1 MAERKKYANNKCFV
15 FSADGYEEITYTEL
29 CYRQEKEEG
38 YKTKQFIPLHGMLL
52 EVTQEQYREFYKEKR
67 RQKYLT
73 EQSIENKDVSIDVLL
88 AESLSGISFLEDWR
102 VDVAAEAVKNILME
116 NLLGAIQCLSEEEQ
130 LMIRR
135 RYYDEMTE
143 TELAGIYGISQ
154 QAVSKRLRKVLGK
167 LKEMLEW

>member
-1 MAERKKYANNKCFV
+1 MAESKKYANNKCFV
-15 FSADGYEEITYTEL
+15 FSADDYEEITYTEL
-29 CYRQEKEEG
+29 CYRQEKDEG

-88 AESLSGISFLEDWR
+88 VESLSGINYFEDWR
-102 VDVAAEAVKNILME
+102 VDVAAEAEKNILLEKLKEAMHC
-116 NLLGAIQCLSEEEQ
+116 LGDEEQ
-130 LMIRR
+130 LMIRG
-135 RYYDEMTE
+135 RYYDELTE

-154 QAVSKRLRKVLGK
+154 QAVSKRLRKVLKK
-167 LKEMLEW
+167 LRKEMER